1 MKLFDRKNL
10 KNSCFF
16 REFFD
21 KLISNL
27 FKTINENF
35 FFSFT
40 KIKKSLFCFLNKLK
54 FFKLIVF
61 EGKTGDKLFEM
72 KGNGAQQ
79 QAHNGSIYS
88 MCWDPTSKMILTVSG
103 DKSAKIWNVAEQT
116 MLREFKFGN
125 QVEDQQI
132 GCLWQGNHLLSV
144 ALTGN
149 ISYLNF
155 NDSTTDRPILR
166 TIKGHN
172 KSVTALEVAQQ
183 ASGETL
189 IFSGNLKVLSE
200 ENFTTNSIS
209 KTNLYIKTK
218 RFL

>member
-1 MKLFDRKNL
+1 M
-10 KNSCFF
+10 FF
-16 REFFD
+16 QNFFD

-27 FKTINENF
+27 FKTINEKI

-40 KIKKSLFCFLNKLK
+40 KIIKSLFCFLNKLK

>member
-1 MKLFDRKNL
+1 M
-10 KNSCFF
+10 
-16 REFFD
+16 
-21 KLISNL
+21 
-27 FKTINENF
+27 
-35 FFSFT
+35 
-40 KIKKSLFCFLNKLK
+40 
-54 FFKLIVF
+54 F

-88 MCWDPTSKMILTVSG
+88 MCWDPSSKMILTVSG

-155 NDSTTDRPILR
+155 NDSTTDQPILR

-183 ASGETL
+183 TTGETL
-189 IFSGNLKVLSE
+189 IFSGNLRDFSRKTLHFPLFLS
-200 ENFTTNSIS
+200 I
-209 KTNLYIKTK
+209 I
-218 RFL
+218 